1 MFLLKYWSVISRNY
15 KGGDPMEFMEAFET
29 LLKKSE
35 ANLKKGIDQIRYELA
50 MKGISKTPSGADLYL
65 DQCIELL
72 ANETLKALAE
82 IREFIGKPKEWE
94 LIRATLNRFI
104 EEQCDSFH
112 DFLVNSWGQ
121 SSDQI
126 LNQLNLVKSS
136 VKQEHGMYI
145 DRQKLKLSR
154 REHLLK
160 DLIKILIFGLAAG
173 IVAFLLKIIFSR

>member
-1 MFLLKYWSVISRNY
+1 
-15 KGGDPMEFMEAFET
+15 MEVKETFET

-35 ANLKKGIDQIRYELA
+35 TNLKTGIEQIRYEIA
-50 MKGISKTPSGADLYL
+50 MKGLSKTPSGADLYL
-65 DQCIELL
+65 DQSIDLL

-82 IREFIGKPKEWE
+82 IREFVSKPKEWE
-94 LIRATLNRFI
+94 PVRATLNRFI
-104 EEQCDSFH
+104 DEQCDSFH
-112 DFLVNSWGQ
+112 NFLVNDWGQ

-136 VKQEHGMYI
+136 VKQEQGMYI

-154 REHLLK
+154 RELLVK
-160 DLIKILIFGLAAG
+160 DMIKILLFGLAAG